1 MFLEFYFA
9 YMVLFPGLKSKKVFC
24 RGPVCEQWV
33 HQNGHINSYSGSNLR
48 WLLWIMYHHVLHDS
62 KRSAQVWCRIQGFA
76 LVFITS
82 VTLKRPYKPLFRL
95 KPAPSAWIMYHH
107 VIHDFKRPEQVWCKI
122 QGFARVFITTVTPKR
137 PYQLFFRLKPAPS
150 ASNHVSPCNTWFQVL
165 GASLMQNPRFRKGLH
180 HNVPV
185 TLNICTGQ
193 AVQNNTTTTGAKCS

>member
-33 HQNGHINSYSGSNLR
+33 HQNGHINSYSVSNLR
-48 WLLWIMYHHVLHDS
+48 RLPWIMYHHVLHDS
-62 KRSAQVWCRIQGFA
+62 KRSAQVWCR
-76 LVFITS
+76 
-82 VTLKRPYKPLFRL
+82 
-95 KPAPSAWIMYHH
+95 
-107 VIHDFKRPEQVWCKI
+107 I

>member
-48 WLLWIMYHHVLHDS
+48 RLLWIMYHHVLHDS
-62 KRSAQVWCRIQGFA
+62 KRSAQVWCR
-76 LVFITS
+76 
-82 VTLKRPYKPLFRL
+82 
-95 KPAPSAWIMYHH
+95 
-107 VIHDFKRPEQVWCKI
+107 I

-150 ASNHVSPCNTWFQVL
+150 ALNHVSPCNTWFHAF
-165 GASLMQNPRFRKGLH
+165 GASLMQNPRFWKGMR
-180 HNVPV
+180 HNVLV
-185 TLNICTGQ
+185 TLNCCTGQ
-193 AVQNNTTTTGAKCS
+193 TVQNNTTTTGAKCS